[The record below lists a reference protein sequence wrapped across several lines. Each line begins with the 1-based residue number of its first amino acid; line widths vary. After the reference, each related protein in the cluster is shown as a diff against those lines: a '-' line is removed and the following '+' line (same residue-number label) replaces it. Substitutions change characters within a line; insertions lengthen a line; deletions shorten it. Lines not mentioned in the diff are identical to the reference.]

1 MDNRQYGFTKYL
13 KLEFT
18 WGVMGACS
26 WLVLWTAFNKKII
39 MFPSFSVSIS
49 IALVSGCIVLFACL
63 SSADETSLLADK

>member
-18 WGVMGACS
+18 WGVVGACF
-26 WLVLWTAFNKKII
+26 WLVLWSAFNQKII
-39 MFPSFSVSIS
+39 MLPSFSVSIS

-63 SSADETSLLADK
+63 GADETSLLADK